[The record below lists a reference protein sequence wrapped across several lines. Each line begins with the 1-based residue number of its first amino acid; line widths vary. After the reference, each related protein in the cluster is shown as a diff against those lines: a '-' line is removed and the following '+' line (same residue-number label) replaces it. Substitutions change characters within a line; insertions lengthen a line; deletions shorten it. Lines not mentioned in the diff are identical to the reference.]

1 MWFSLTKFFKSIIIG
16 MILQKCSILLF
27 TKVFKK
33 KKNLYNLSSLLNS
46 FGGKGGGLNF
56 T

>member
-16 MILQKCSILLF
+16 MILQKCIILLF
-27 TKVFKK
+27 TKVFK